1 MAKNIDSV
9 AEKKK
14 PAPPK
19 TLSLSIAGE
28 EYYLIINS
36 LDLYSRI
43 WIGQYERIDD
53 LCIYDIEDRWSRNSK
68 RHNLFQQIRNILIP
82 SLRGVGDY
90 LSCSLG
96 IWSDKTD
103 IRAIN
108 AYDIQQRLRYEVS
121 WFKNPEGGITVDFG
135 DPLIMGNLGDT
146 SVFCERTEDG
156 VCALIYLSEEQLQ
169 TIQTALEV
177 YRMLIDR
184 DIKGAF
190 QYFTSNDE
198 ALSVAEELS
207 GIYEEYAYF
216 SFSSAKDYGRK
227 RYLDL
232 KSGTTALIDKTIA
245 IAQEKAYT
253 EYIRVNIPPANPF
266 LSLEEALK
274 ILKQPFEH
282 FKKSRRKIP
291 PKDVLKLP
299 GAGFLTK
306 MSGRERATT
315 DYLLVWY
322 EPATKTEYYYAGE
335 DFIIK
340 HGGVIDFPE
349 DIKQFVRKKCRAS
362 KAKSSAGLS

>member
-1 MAKNIDSV
+1 MAKNIESIT
-9 AEKKK
+9 EKKK

-19 TLSLSIAGE
+19 TLSLNIIGE
-28 EYYLIINS
+28 EYYLVLNA

-53 LCIYDIEDRWSRNSK
+53 LNFYDIGDRWNRDSR
-68 RHNLFQQIRNILIP
+68 RHILFQQIRDLLIP
-82 SLRGVGDY
+82 SLRGAGDY

-121 WFKNPEGGITVDFG
+121 WYRNPEGGITVDFG
-135 DPLIMGNLGDT
+135 NPLIMGNLGDS

-156 VCALIYLSEEQLQ
+156 ICALIYLSEEQLQ

-207 GIYEEYAYF
+207 GTYKEYAYC

-232 KSGTTALIDKTIA
+232 KSGTTALINKIIA
-245 IAQEKAYT
+245 ITREKVYT
-253 EYIRVNIPPANPF
+253 EFIRVNIPPANPF
-266 LSLEEALK
+266 LSLEDAIKVLD
-274 ILKQPFEH
+274 QPFEH

-299 GAGFLTK
+299 GTGFLTK